1 MLQVK
6 PSNFSSY
13 RIGRAELDAKLAVA
27 HGKLEK
33 KFLEGGAVLI
43 AISDILKRL
52 IASLDALTSVL
63 DADASN
69 ATMQRILSTAKELAE
84 LPKFEQAR
92 LRGFETLKTACQ
104 KMQSNV
110 EDMRETMRYLRTFAI
125 TVKITGAGIA
135 EFAGFADE
143 IRERIQSGAQEVDRF
158 GDQLSAMAQQ
168 LSTATQFSARISR
181 EYGDVVPGVV
191 RDLERDAS
199 VIADHHRKLSAIA
212 NDVKSL
218 ARAIQS
224 KIAQVLSA
232 LQIGDI
238 TRQRLEHVRSS
249 FEFLDEF
256 RASAEGAALSAEMN
270 EALDGVIDRLAA
282 AQTESMV
289 DDFER
294 DCRKIMQL
302 MQSFVDDAHS
312 IMSLREMMH
321 QSGDRGG
328 NNFLATLER
337 GVAAASGL
345 VANVAETSA
354 NANRVAQSTGD
365 TAKSLVDG
373 ISIIRGIKTDIHY
386 MALNSNLRCS
396 KLGDEGRSVNVV
408 SAELRVFAEK
418 LEEPA
423 NNVVEELQHFE
434 SAAEAFS
441 QCAEATNGDLSGP
454 LREALDDIRAMSKR
468 MDESIAEFEHE
479 GQEVFAKVSA
489 ALSTLDFE
497 SELGDVLRDCVAV
510 ARDLGAQAEGDASVL
525 GSSADALS
533 ARIYKIYTMASER
546 DLHREIMPVNEVADQ
561 PVAKAPMS
569 DEDLFDDALF

>member
-1 MLQVK
+1 V
-6 PSNFSSY
+6 
-13 RIGRAELDAKLAVA
+13 GRAELDAKLAVA

-52 IASLDALTSVL
+52 IASLDALTGVL

-69 ATMQRILSTAKELAE
+69 ATMERILSTAKELAE
-84 LPKFEQAR
+84 LPTLEHAR
-92 LRGFETLKTACQ
+92 LKGFEKLKTACQ

-158 GDQLSAMAQQ
+158 GDQLSAMAAQ
-168 LSTATQFSARISR
+168 LATATQFSARISR

-191 RDLERDAS
+191 RDLERDAG
-199 VIADHHRKLSAIA
+199 VIADHHRKLSGIA

-256 RASAEGAALSAEMN
+256 KASAEGAALSEEMN
-270 EALDGVIDRLAA
+270 EALDSVIDRLAA

-312 IMSLREMMH
+312 IMSLRETMH
-321 QSGDRGG
+321 QSGDRAG

-337 GVAAASGL
+337 GVAAATGL
-345 VANVAETSA
+345 VSNVAETSA
-354 NANRVAQSTGD
+354 NANLVAQSTGE
-365 TAKSLVDG
+365 TAHSLVDG

-423 NNVVEELQHFE
+423 NNVVDELQHFE
-434 SAAEAFS
+434 SAAVAFS
-441 QCAEATNGDLSGP
+441 QCAEATGSDLSLP

-468 MDESIAEFEHE
+468 MDESIALFEHE

-510 ARDLGAQAEGDASVL
+510 ARDLGAQSYSDASVL
-525 GSSADALS
+525 GSSADGLS

-546 DLHREIMPVNEVADQ
+546 DLHREIMPINEMADE
-561 PVAKAPMS
+561 PVAKAPMT